1 MLDQIRR
8 LAETLSLRQKIYT
21 AAAAVAVTA
30 SLFWLVQWN
39 QERDF
44 AVLYS
49 GLAQE
54 DAAAVVAKLKESA
67 AVYRISS
74 DGATIRVNSA
84 RVPELRLQMASAGLP
99 KTGRIGFELFD
110 RNNFGITEFAEQVN
124 YHRALE
130 GELERTI
137 LGIAEVEHSRVHIT
151 PQKDSVF
158 LDHRRPAKASVLLR
172 LRAGKEL
179 SRKSALAIAQMVS
192 NAVDG
197 LAPEAVTLLD
207 VHGNLLNQA
216 RKDGGED
223 ELNTARIAYRR
234 NIENDLLAKVN
245 STLEPLLGPD
255 RFRAAVSA
263 EVDYSTADQSEEAF
277 DPAKSVMAN
286 SQRTEDTANSAQPT
300 GVPGAP
306 SNLPRPTSRPGLA
319 GAVGVLRRSE
329 TINYQTSRMVKRTHI
344 PHGTLRR
351 VSVGVLLDHHVKWE
365 DQGGKGRWTAA
376 PPSAEQLKA
385 AREVVAGA
393 VGLEPDRGDQ
403 LVVESLPFERT
414 VSLVSGGPGG
424 PPPEPPGAGGWLG
437 EGLRKKD
444 PVVLGILAALVLTVM
459 AGGWMFWKKKAK
471 RVAVE
476 VTAAP
481 AVVGASSVSA
491 AEDGAGEISAEHRA
505 AEIEGGAESGALAGR
520 FDIQHTA
527 GMVDRQR
534 REEEQER
541 EILES
546 LTTNLKLPSAASK
559 KSEVLAKH
567 LGDEA
572 RRNPDGLAQIVRS
585 WINDGE

>member
-1 MLDQIRR
+1 MSEPLSAAASGTVPDPSTAPPSYVVVLPVKPPHRGKSRLVGVPDKARVDLAAAFALDTVTAC
-8 LAETLSLRQKIYT
+8 LATPRVEAVLVATDDARFSSALRAIGAPCIPDGTGGDLNGTLRET
-21 AAAAVAVTA
+21 AAEARRRWPHLRPVTVCADLPCLRPDDLEAA
-30 SLFWLVQWN
+30 LL
-39 QERDF
+39 
-44 AVLYS
+44 
-49 GLAQE
+49 
-54 DAAAVVAKLKESA
+54 
-67 AVYRISS
+67 
-74 DGATIRVNSA
+74 
-84 RVPELRLQMASAGLP
+84 
-99 KTGRIGFELFD
+99 
-110 RNNFGITEFAEQVN
+110 
-124 YHRALE
+124 
-130 GELERTI
+130 
-137 LGIAEVEHSRVHIT
+137 EVEEHGGG
-151 PQKDSVF
+151 
-158 LDHRRPAKASVLLR
+158 PAFVAD
-172 LRAGKEL
+172 A